1 MRFFYFLN
9 FLLFKNNFSTL
20 QHSIIKNKIMKKL
33 IFILLASFSLVS
45 VAQEKLD
52 EGVITSKMKMS
63 TDNEVIKSQVEAMG
77 ETEIVTFFKENKV
90 RVVTDSPISGQSVTI
105 IDKDK
110 KKVLTLQNIP
120 MVEKKYSLED
130 YKEPEELDKNIKVT
144 KGNATKTIL
153 GYDCQQ
159 YTVVMKNEG
168 VDMEMEVYTTQQID
182 AETQQTSQLGNQ
194 VKGFPLLMIIK
205 VNQQG
210 IDMTMTYEVTG
221 VSKEKVPEE
230 AFDLTVPEGY
240 YKMDDQ

>member
-1 MRFFYFLN
+1 
-9 FLLFKNNFSTL
+9 
-20 QHSIIKNKIMKKL
+20 MKKL

-52 EGVITSKMKMS
+52 EGVVNSKMKMT
-63 TDNEVIKSQVEAMG
+63 TDNEMMKSQFEALG
-77 ETEIVTFFKENKV
+77 ETEIITYFKDDKV
-90 RVVTDSPISGQSVTI
+90 RVETDSPMSGVSVTV

-120 MVEKKYSLED
+120 MVGKKYSLED
-130 YKEPEELDKNIKVT
+130 YEEPKEVDENIKVT
-144 KGNATKTIL
+144 KGNVTKTIL

-168 VDMEMEVYTTQQID
+168 VNMEMEVFTTEQID

-194 VKGFPLLMIIK
+194 VKGFPLLMIINF
-205 VNQQG
+205 NQQG

-221 VSKEKVPEE
+221 VKKEKVSDDM
-230 AFDLTVPEGY
+230 FDLTVPEGY
-240 YKMDDQ
+240 SKMGDQ